1 MITLALITLISFNFL
16 RKPKTGQADEKA
28 EIGNAMQRAAV
39 ERNNEVI
46 AAQLAPVGRETVQDR
61 VYSELRRALIGGLFE
76 PSQVLTIRGLADAL
90 VTSTMPVREALGR
103 LITEKALEALPNRSV
118 RVPPITL
125 ERIDDLLRARALIE
139 GEAIALAAARMDP
152 RQIATIE
159 TILGEWDE
167 MRALKH
173 KKDVDREV
181 TLNQS
186 FHFEIYRACGSAVLI
201 PMIESLWLQS
211 GPCIRVAIY
220 AFSEAGEVDTA
231 HYHRSIVAA
240 LAAQDAQAAREAL
253 VADISRPFAFLRDK
267 LKLTAKAE

>member
-1 MITLALITLISFNFL
+1 MH
-16 RKPKTGQADEKA
+16 
-28 EIGNAMQRAAV
+28 RAAV
-39 ERNNEVI
+39 EKNNGAI

-125 ERIDDLLRARALIE
+125 ERIDDLLRARILIE
-139 GEAIALAAARMDP
+139 GEAIALAATRMGSL
-152 RQIATIE
+152 QIATVE
-159 TILGEWDE
+159 GMLADWDQI
-167 MRALKH
+167 RSLKNAE
-173 KKDVDREV
+173 DADREV
-181 TLNQS
+181 TLNQN

-211 GPCIRVAIY
+211 G
-220 AFSEAGEVDTA
+220 
-231 HYHRSIVAA
+231 
-240 LAAQDAQAAREAL
+240 
-253 VADISRPFAFLRDK
+253 
-267 LKLTAKAE
+267 

>member
-1 MITLALITLISFNFL
+1 MQKA
-16 RKPKTGQADEKA
+16 AAEK
-28 EIGNAMQRAAV
+28 
-39 ERNNEVI
+39 NELFS
-46 AAQLAPVGRETVQDR
+46 AQLAPVGRETVQDR
-61 VYSELRRALIGGLFE
+61 VYTELRRALIGGLFE
-76 PSQVLTIRGLADAL
+76 PSQVLTIRSLADAL
-90 VTSTMPVREALGR
+90 ATSTMPVREALSR

-125 ERIDDLLRARALIE
+125 ARMDDLLRTRILIE
-139 GEAIALAAARMDP
+139 GEAIALAASRMTP
-152 RQIATIE
+152 RQIAVIE
-159 TILGEWDE
+159 GMLGEWDE
-167 MRALKH
+167 MRALKA

-186 FHFEIYRACGSAVLI
+186 FHFEIYRACGSSVLI

-240 LAAQDAQAAREAL
+240 LAAQDGQAARDAL
-253 VADISRPFAFLRDK
+253 VADISRPFAFLRNK
-267 LKLTAKAE
+267 MQAETQEVQDT

>member
-1 MITLALITLISFNFL
+1 
-16 RKPKTGQADEKA
+16 
-28 EIGNAMQRAAV
+28 
-39 ERNNEVI
+39 
-46 AAQLAPVGRETVQDR
+46 
-61 VYSELRRALIGGLFE
+61 
-76 PSQVLTIRGLADAL
+76 
-90 VTSTMPVREALGR
+90 MPVREAVGR

-125 ERIDDLLRARALIE
+125 ERMDDLLRTRILIE
-139 GEAIALAAARMDP
+139 GEAIALAAPRMSA
-152 RQIATIE
+152 RQIAVIE
-159 TILGEWDE
+159 GMLTEWDE
-167 MRALKH
+167 MRALNL

-231 HYHRSIVAA
+231 HYHRRIVTA
-240 LAAQDAQAAREAL
+240 LAAKDGGAAREAL
-253 VADISRPFAFLRDK
+253 VADISRPFAFLRNK
-267 LKLTAKAE
+267 LQAETQEQ

>member
-1 MITLALITLISFNFL
+1 MLKSTSE
-16 RKPKTGQADEKA
+16 KTSDLS
-28 EIGNAMQRAAV
+28 AV
-39 ERNNEVI
+39 
-46 AAQLAPVGRETVQDR
+46 QLAPVGRETVQDR

-76 PSQVLTIRGLADAL
+76 PGQVLTIRGLADAL
-90 VTSTMPVREALGR
+90 ATSTMPVREAISR

-125 ERIDDLLRARALIE
+125 ERMDDLLRTRILIE
-139 GEAIALAAARMDP
+139 GEAIALAASRMTP
-152 RQIATIE
+152 RQIAIVE
-159 TILGEWDE
+159 GMLGEWDE
-167 MRALKH
+167 MRALKQ

-231 HYHRSIVAA
+231 HYHRSIVTA
-240 LAAQDAQAAREAL
+240 LATRDAQAAREAL
-253 VADISRPFAFLRDK
+253 VADISRPFAFLRNK
-267 LKLTAKAE
+267 LQADAKAQDISA

>member
-1 MITLALITLISFNFL
+1 MLMKATLE
-16 RKPKTGQADEKA
+16 KTSDLS
-28 EIGNAMQRAAV
+28 AV
-39 ERNNEVI
+39 
-46 AAQLAPVGRETVQDR
+46 QLAPVGRETVQDR
-61 VYSELRRALIGGLFE
+61 VYTEMRRALIGGLFE
-76 PSQVLTIRGLADAL
+76 PGQVLTIRGLADAL
-90 VTSTMPVREALGR
+90 ATSTMPVREAVGR

-125 ERIDDLLRARALIE
+125 ERMDDLLRTRILIE
-139 GEAIALAAARMDP
+139 GEAIALAAGRMNP
-152 RQIATIE
+152 RQIAVIE
-159 TILGEWDE
+159 AMLGEWNE
-167 MRALKH
+167 MRALNQ

-231 HYHRSIVAA
+231 HFHHTIVSA
-240 LAAQDAQAAREAL
+240 LARQDADAARDAL
-253 VADISRPFAFLRDK
+253 VADISRPFAYLRSK
-267 LKLTAKAE
+267 LLAEAQAQDHSS

>member
-1 MITLALITLISFNFL
+1 MQKAS
-16 RKPKTGQADEKA
+16 AEKS
-28 EIGNAMQRAAV
+28 NDL
-39 ERNNEVI
+39 I

-125 ERIDDLLRARALIE
+125 ERIDDLLRARILIE
-139 GEAIALAAARMDP
+139 GEAIALAAKRMGPKD
-152 RQIATIE
+152 ITVIE
-159 TILGEWDE
+159 GMLHEWDE
-167 MRALKH
+167 MRALKQ

-181 TLNQS
+181 TLNQT
-186 FHFEIYRACGSAVLI
+186 FHFEIYRACSSAVLI

-240 LAAQDAQAAREAL
+240 LAAQDADAARAAL
-253 VADISRPFAFLRDK
+253 VADISRPFTFLRNK
-267 LKLTAKAE
+267 LQTDAARI

>member
-1 MITLALITLISFNFL
+1 MLMKATL
-16 RKPKTGQADEKA
+16 EKA
-28 EIGNAMQRAAV
+28 NDFSAV
-39 ERNNEVI
+39 
-46 AAQLAPVGRETVQDR
+46 QLAPVGRETVQDR
-61 VYSELRRALIGGLFE
+61 VYTELRRALIGGLFE
-76 PSQVLTIRGLADAL
+76 PGQVLTIRGLADAL
-90 VTSTMPVREALGR
+90 ATSTMPVREAVGR

-125 ERIDDLLRARALIE
+125 ERMDDLLRTRILIE
-139 GEAIALAAARMDP
+139 GEAIALAASRMTP
-152 RQIATIE
+152 RQIAIIE
-159 TILGEWDE
+159 GMLGEWDE
-167 MRALKH
+167 MRALKQ

-231 HYHRSIVAA
+231 HYHRSIVTA
-240 LAAQDAQAAREAL
+240 LAARDQQAAREAL
-253 VADISRPFAFLRDK
+253 VADISRPFAFLRTK
-267 LKLTAKAE
+267 LLADAQGQENNA

>member
-1 MITLALITLISFNFL
+1 MQKAS
-16 RKPKTGQADEKA
+16 AEKS
-28 EIGNAMQRAAV
+28 NDL
-39 ERNNEVI
+39 I

-125 ERIDDLLRARALIE
+125 ERIDDLLRARILIE
-139 GEAIALAAARMDP
+139 GEAIALAAKRMGPKD
-152 RQIATIE
+152 ITVIE
-159 TILGEWDE
+159 GMLHEWDE
-167 MRALKH
+167 MRALKQ

-181 TLNQS
+181 TLNQT

-240 LAAQDAQAAREAL
+240 LAAQDADAARVAL
-253 VADISRPFAFLRDK
+253 VADISRPFTFLRNK
-267 LKLTAKAE
+267 LQTDAARI

>member
-1 MITLALITLISFNFL
+1 MQKALV
-16 RKPKTGQADEKA
+16 EKS
-28 EIGNAMQRAAV
+28 NDL
-39 ERNNEVI
+39 I

-61 VYSELRRALIGGLFE
+61 VYSELRRALIGWLFE

-125 ERIDDLLRARALIE
+125 ERIDDLLRARILIE
-139 GEAIALAAARMDP
+139 GEAIALAAQRMRPKD
-152 RQIATIE
+152 IAVIE
-159 TILGEWDE
+159 GMLREWDE
-167 MRALKH
+167 MRALKQ

-240 LAAQDAQAAREAL
+240 LAAQDGAAARAAL
-253 VADISRPFAFLRDK
+253 VADISRPFAFLSNKLQADAARIRDRP
-267 LKLTAKAE
+267 

>member
-1 MITLALITLISFNFL
+1 MQKATA
-16 RKPKTGQADEKA
+16 EKSDP
-28 EIGNAMQRAAV
+28 
-39 ERNNEVI
+39 I

-90 VTSTMPVREALGR
+90 MTSTMPVREALGR

-125 ERIDDLLRARALIE
+125 ERMDDLLRARILIE
-139 GEAIALAAARMDP
+139 GEAIALAATRMTS
-152 RQIATIE
+152 RQISTIE
-159 TILGEWDE
+159 SMLSEWDE

-181 TLNQS
+181 TLNQA

-201 PMIESLWLQS
+201 PMRSEER
-211 GPCIRVAIY
+211 RVGK
-220 AFSEAGEVDTA
+220 EC
-231 HYHRSIVAA
+231 
-240 LAAQDAQAAREAL
+240 
-253 VADISRPFAFLRDK
+253 
-267 LKLTAKAE
+267 

>member
-1 MITLALITLISFNFL
+1 ML
-16 RKPKTGQADEKA
+16 KPVADK
-28 EIGNAMQRAAV
+28 
-39 ERNNEVI
+39 NEVF

-61 VYSELRRALIGGLFE
+61 VYTELRRALIGGLFE
-76 PSQVLTIRGLADAL
+76 PSQVLTIRSLADAL
-90 VTSTMPVREALGR
+90 ATSTMPVREAVGR

-125 ERIDDLLRARALIE
+125 ERMDDLLRTRILIE
-139 GEAIALAAARMDP
+139 GEAIALAAPRMSA
-152 RQIATIE
+152 RQIAVIE
-159 TILGEWDE
+159 AMLTEWDE
-167 MRALKH
+167 MRALKL

-220 AFSEAGEVDTA
+220 AFSDAGEVDTA
-231 HYHRSIVAA
+231 HYHRRIVTA
-240 LAAQDAQAAREAL
+240 LAAKDGEAARQAL
-253 VADISRPFAFLRDK
+253 VADISRPFAFLRNK
-267 LKLTAKAE
+267 LQAETQEQ

>member
-1 MITLALITLISFNFL
+1 
-16 RKPKTGQADEKA
+16 
-28 EIGNAMQRAAV
+28 MQKAAV
-39 ERNNEVI
+39 ERNNEVL

-118 RVPPITL
+118 RVPSITL
-125 ERIDDLLRARALIE
+125 ERIDDLLRARILIE
-139 GEAIALAAARMDP
+139 GEAISLAASRMGP
-152 RQIATIE
+152 RQIATVE
-159 TILGEWDE
+159 ALLREWGEVVDEGLGD
-167 MRALKH
+167 L
-173 KKDVDREV
+173 KDVDREV

-240 LAAQDAQAAREAL
+240 LAAQDARAAREAL

-267 LKLTAKAE
+267 LQSKARAE

>member
-1 MITLALITLISFNFL
+1 MQKA
-16 RKPKTGQADEKA
+16 AAEKS
-28 EIGNAMQRAAV
+28 NDL
-39 ERNNEVI
+39 I

-125 ERIDDLLRARALIE
+125 ERIDDLLRARILIE
-139 GEAIALAAARMDP
+139 GEAIALAAGRMGSKD
-152 RQIATIE
+152 ITTIE
-159 TILGEWDE
+159 GMLHEWDE
-167 MRALKH
+167 MRALKQ

-181 TLNQS
+181 TLNQT

-240 LAAQDAQAAREAL
+240 LAAKDADAARAAL
-253 VADISRPFAFLRDK
+253 VADISRPFTFLRNK
-267 LKLTAKAE
+267 LQADAAKIRDRS

>member
-1 MITLALITLISFNFL
+1 MLKSA
-16 RKPKTGQADEKA
+16 AEK
-28 EIGNAMQRAAV
+28 
-39 ERNNEVI
+39 NEVV

-61 VYSELRRALIGGLFE
+61 VYTELRRALIGGLFE
-76 PSQVLTIRGLADAL
+76 PSQVLTIRSLADAL
-90 VTSTMPVREALGR
+90 ATSTMPVREAVGR

-125 ERIDDLLRARALIE
+125 ERMDDLLRTRILIE
-139 GEAIALAAARMDP
+139 GEAIALAAPRMTS
-152 RQIATIE
+152 RQIAVIE
-159 TILGEWDE
+159 GMLTEWDE
-167 MRALKH
+167 IRALKL

-220 AFSEAGEVDTA
+220 AFSDAGEVDTA
-231 HYHRSIVAA
+231 HYHRRIVTA
-240 LAAQDAQAAREAL
+240 LAAKDAEAAREAL
-253 VADISRPFAFLRDK
+253 AADISRPFAFLRNK
-267 LKLTAKAE
+267 LQAETQET